1 MVIIICIFIL
11 EIANVYSLDCE
22 HRVIFLDEPTEENY
36 IGLNDECWSE
46 FEKDVLR
53 LTRLYNHAEQANE
66 WAIRYLIKH
75 LDKLDGGELEDALI
89 ALGESLH
96 INPIILFREFKEG
109 RMREYSFRSALE
121 MLPLSFVDNK
131 KGTLQ
136 ELELR
141 KMIVFSI
148 NEPGFEREK
157 ELAIKVLDDSIAE
170 VKMWPD
176 EEENK

>member
-1 MVIIICIFIL
+1 
-11 EIANVYSLDCE
+11 
-22 HRVIFLDEPTEENY
+22 
-36 IGLNDECWSE
+36 
-46 FEKDVLR
+46 
-53 LTRLYNHAEQANE
+53 
-66 WAIRYLIKH
+66 
-75 LDKLDGGELEDALI
+75 
-89 ALGESLH
+89 
-96 INPIILFREFKEG
+96 
-109 RMREYSFRSALE
+109 MREYSFRSALE

-176 EEENK
+176 EEEPDEEENK